1 MSAFGYIIFA
11 ILANSDNTLFTI
23 IFSTEV
29 GRSLDNFSVV
39 KQYKALVGKKEVRE
53 VITDDRDTDVM
64 KFTDLITLRQFKGKA
79 NWKDNKGGY
88 GVVEC
93 MGNHTIF
100 KNKKTLLK
108 MYCKEINKS
117 NDNFVLMF
125 DRNSEN
131 FSAGVGEST
140 YIDAIGKSIPGE
152 QYCLSS
158 LPLSNQVYDLKLGSV
173 HFKICLATLSLK
185 LSPFL
190 EGKKENDLSSPIH
203 ERL

>member
-1 MSAFGYIIFA
+1 MKIILFLLISLFSFNAFTSNYEVEFF
-11 ILANSDNTLFTI
+11 FT
-23 IFSTEV
+23 
-29 GRSLDNFSVV
+29 
-39 KQYKALVGKKEVRE
+39 A
-53 VITDDRDTDVM
+53 DDRDTDVM

-131 FSAGVGEST
+131 FNAGVGEST
-140 YIDAIGKSIPGE
+140 YLDAIGKYSK
-152 QYCLSS
+152 Y
-158 LPLSNQVYDLKLGSV
+158 K
-173 HFKICLATLSLK
+173 SLK
-185 LSPFL
+185 CIYAVNSF
-190 EGKKENDLSSPIH
+190 EGKGGIIKQKCKLD
-203 ERL
+203 